1 MTIPPF
7 YKLMNWHLHTFG
19 RATAVVLITF
29 FGTLV
34 VNAQDDPEEIYVPYD
49 GGVYSAIV
57 ENGDT
62 LFLAQLDHI
71 NVTSPRNF
79 DSREDYILY
88 LRYKQHAATV
98 YPYAMT
104 AIRLYREIEEVSDD
118 LNRRERR
125 RFVRQMQR
133 QMRDEFEDPLRSM
146 TRTQGY
152 ILVKMIERELNTPLY
167 FLIRDLRSGL
177 TARYWSTL
185 SSFFGYDL
193 REGYKHGKDDLL
205 DLVLDDLR
213 FSMPEHYT
221 KDGDEEEEEKDE
233 DRSE

>member
-1 MTIPPF
+1 MPIQPF
-7 YKLMNWHLHTFG
+7 YNLMNWNLQTIG
-19 RATAVVLITF
+19 RTIAAVLSTF
-29 FGTLV
+29 FGTLAV
-34 VNAQDDPEEIYVPYD
+34 YAQDDPEEIYVPYK

-62 LFLAQLDHI
+62 LFLAQLEHI

-104 AIRLYREIEEVSDD
+104 AIRIYREIEEVSDD

-125 RFVRQMQR
+125 RFVRRMQR

-193 REGYKHGKDDLL
+193 REGYEHGKDDLL

-213 FSMPEHYT
+213 FSMPDHYT
-221 KDGDEEEEEKDE
+221 KDGDEEEEKEE

>member
-1 MTIPPF
+1 
-7 YKLMNWHLHTFG
+7 MNWHLQIFG
-19 RATAVVLITF
+19 RAIAAVLIIF
-29 FGTLV
+29 FGALAAI
-34 VNAQDDPEEIYVPYD
+34 AQDDPEEIYVPYD

-104 AIRLYREIEEVSDD
+104 AIRIYREIEEVSDD
-118 LNRRERR
+118 MNRRERR
-125 RFVRQMQR
+125 RFVRRMQR

-205 DLVLDDLR
+205 DMVLDDLR
-213 FSMPEHYT
+213 FSMPDHYT
-221 KDGDEEEEEKDE
+221 KDGDKEEEKEE